1 MGHTIAP
8 CCSQQG
14 AVGVVGAAAWA
25 RGAAPEAGLG
35 LLTAAIRTTTTE
47 ASTNT
52 AKTHVSPVRQRRLG
66 TAPCTWMYMMVSA
79 SLSLSGR
86 DRLRSIPC
94 GATGGRR
101 RPSGFLQQGRGVKV
115 QPPTPTKV
123 PLSHTDSPA
132 HSSGRTNKQ

>member
-1 MGHTIAP
+1 VGHTIAP

-25 RGAAPEAGLG
+25 MGGAPEAGLE
-35 LLTAAIRTTTTE
+35 LLTAAIRTTSTE

-79 SLSLSGR
+79 SVSLSAR
-86 DRLRSIPC
+86 DRLRSIPRAGL
-94 GATGGRR
+94 GAGAGILGML
-101 RPSGFLQQGRGVKV
+101 PQGRGVKV
-115 QPPTPTKV
+115 QPPTPTT
-123 PLSHTDSPA
+123 HSPV
-132 HSSGRTNKQ
+132 HSSGRTNKQYTETLR